1 MFKLIRMVKK
11 GDKLPA
17 EFRTEWLERNR
28 DLRKTANKLVASVV
42 ADGKVLGD
50 DPMYDGVSA
59 LYFPAEKE
67 ARDSAE
73 KSQGKDS
80 LSVVMDEG
88 KVLFERTGAQFKN
101 LGQLK
106 VILTSVR
113 KKDLSPL
120 QFKDLSLKGYAKT
133 DSKALMESGIQK
145 IVASFAVPAKDQ
157 PVVPFDV
164 MLELYFNERD
174 DVKATFGSPVIGML
188 RKDEETLVD
197 IAAPE
202 IRIVAEEHVL

>member
-28 DLRKTANKLVASVV
+28 ELRKTANKLSASVV

-50 DPMYDGVSA
+50 DPLYDGMAA

-67 ARDSAE
+67 ARDANE
-73 KSQGKDS
+73 KSQAKDS
-80 LSVVMDEG
+80 LSVVMDE
-88 KVLFERTGAQFKN
+88 KTIFERTGATFKA
-101 LGQLK
+101 LGQPK
-106 VILTSVR
+106 VILASVR
-113 KKDLSPL
+113 KKELSPA
-120 QFKDLSLKGYAKT
+120 QFKDLSLKGYAKAE
-133 DSKALMESGIQK
+133 SKALMESGIQK
-145 IVASFAVPAKDQ
+145 IVASFAVPEKDK
-157 PVVPFDV
+157 PVAFDV
-164 MLELYFNERD
+164 MLEIYFNSTD

-188 RKDEETLVD
+188 RKDEETLVQLD
-197 IAAPE
+197 APE

>member
-1 MFKLIRMVKK
+1 MVKK

-28 DLRKTANKLVASVV
+28 ELRKTANKLIASVV

-50 DPMYDGVSA
+50 EPMFDGVAA

-80 LSVVMDEG
+80 LSLVMDEG

-106 VILTSVR
+106 VILTSI
-113 KKDLSPL
+113 KKKELSAA
-120 QFKDLSLKGYAKT
+120 QFKDLSLKGYAKA
-133 DSKALMESGIQK
+133 DSKSLMESGIQK
-145 IVASFAVPAKDQ
+145 IVASFAVPAKDK
-157 PVVPFDV
+157 PSPFDV
-164 MLELYFNERD
+164 MLEIYFNEKD
-174 DVKATFGSPVIGML
+174 DVKATFGSPVIGIL

-197 IAAPE
+197 ITAPE
-202 IRIVAEEHVL
+202 IRIVAEEHTL

>member
-28 DLRKTANKLVASVV
+28 ELRKTANKLIASVV

-50 DPMYDGVSA
+50 DPLYDGAAA

-67 ARDSAE
+67 ARDANE
-73 KSQGKDS
+73 KSQAKDS
-80 LSVVMDEG
+80 LSVVMDE
-88 KVLFERTGAQFKN
+88 KTLFERTGATFKS

-106 VILTSVR
+106 VILASV
-113 KKDLSPL
+113 KKKELSPA
-120 QFKDLSLKGYAKT
+120 QFKDLSLKGYAKAE
-133 DSKALMESGIQK
+133 SKALMESGIQK
-145 IVASFAVPAKDQ
+145 IVASFAVPEKDKAAA
-157 PVVPFDV
+157 FDV
-164 MLELYFNERD
+164 MLEIYFNSTD
-174 DVKATFGSPVIGML
+174 DVKTTFGSPVIGML
-188 RKDEETLVD
+188 RKDEETLVQLD
-197 IAAPE
+197 APE

>member
-1 MFKLIRMVKK
+1 MFKLIRMAKK

-28 DLRKTANKLVASVV
+28 ELRKTANQLVASVV

-50 DPMYDGVSA
+50 DPLYDGVAA

-67 ARDSAE
+67 ARDADE

-80 LSVVMDEG
+80 ITVVMDEG
-88 KVLFERTGAQFKN
+88 KVLFERTGATFKPM
-101 LGQLK
+101 GQLK

-113 KKDLSPL
+113 KKDLPPA
-120 QFKDLSLKGYAKT
+120 QFKDLSLKGYAKVE
-133 DSKALMESGIQK
+133 SKALMESGIQK
-145 IVASFAVPAKDQ
+145 IVATFAVPTKDKAA
-157 PVVPFDV
+157 PFDV
-164 MLELYFNERD
+164 MLEIYFNSTD

-188 RKDEETLVD
+188 RKDEETLVQLD
-197 IAAPE
+197 APE

>member
-1 MFKLIRMVKK
+1 MYKLIRMVKK

-50 DPMYDGVSA
+50 DATYDGVSA

-80 LSVVMDEG
+80 ISVVMDEG
-88 KVLFERTGAQFKN
+88 KVVYERNGAQFKN

-106 VILTSVR
+106 VILASVR
-113 KKDLSPL
+113 KKELSPA
-120 QFKDLSLKGYAKT
+120 QFKDLSLKGYAKAE
-133 DSKALMESGIQK
+133 SKALMESGIQK
-145 IVASFAVPAKDQ
+145 IVASFAVPEKDK
-157 PVVPFDV
+157 PVPFDV

-188 RKDEETLVD
+188 RKDEETLVQLD
-197 IAAPE
+197 APE
-202 IRIVAEEHVL
+202 IRIVAEEHTL

>member
-1 MFKLIRMVKK
+1 MYKLIRMVKK
-11 GDKLPA
+11 GDRMPA

-28 DLRKTANKLVASVV
+28 DLRKTANKLIASVV

-50 DPMYDGVSA
+50 DPMYDGVAA
-59 LYFPAEKE
+59 LYFPGEKE

-80 LSVVMDEG
+80 IIVVMDEG

-106 VILTSVR
+106 VILTSV
-113 KKDLSPL
+113 KKKELAPA
-120 QFKDLSLKGYAKT
+120 QFKDLSLKGYGKC

-145 IVASFAVPAKDQ
+145 IVASFAVPERAK
-157 PVVPFDV
+157 PAAFDV

-174 DVKATFGSPVIGML
+174 DIKATFGSPVIGML
-188 RKDEETLVD
+188 RKDEETLVQLD
-197 IAAPE
+197 APE
-202 IRIVAEEHVL
+202 IRIVAEEHIL